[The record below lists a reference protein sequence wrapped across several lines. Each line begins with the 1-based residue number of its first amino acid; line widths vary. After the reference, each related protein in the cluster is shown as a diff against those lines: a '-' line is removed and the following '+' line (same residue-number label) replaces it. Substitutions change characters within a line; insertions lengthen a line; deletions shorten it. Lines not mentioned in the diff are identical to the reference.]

1 MLGFLAQHGSLRIL
15 FDCIMIGIFG
25 GLYVVP
31 LFAVIQTRCDPQHI
45 SRTIAGMN
53 IMNALFMVTAALLGL
68 ALLKAGLT
76 IPQLFL
82 TTAVL
87 NALVAV
93 YIFTVVPEFL
103 LRFIAWI
110 LIHTVYRV
118 RRIDTDRIPHE
129 GAAVLVC
136 NHVSYMDAVV
146 IMGASPRPIRFV
158 MDHRIFKI
166 PVLSWIFRTAKV
178 IPIAPA
184 KEDPVIFAHAFA
196 VIAQV
201 LAEGELVCIF
211 PEGRLTSDG
220 EMSAFKSGV
229 QKIIERTPVPVIPMA
244 LCGLWGSIFSRHAGN
259 PFERTFR
266 RGPRSQLALLVG
278 LPMAPENATSEVLQ
292 AQVQALRGPHQ

>member
-1 MLGFLAQHGSLRIL
+1 M
-15 FDCIMIGIFG
+15 
-25 GLYVVP
+25 
-31 LFAVIQTRCDPQHI
+31 
-45 SRTIAGMN
+45 
-53 IMNALFMVTAALLGL
+53 
-68 ALLKAGLT
+68 
-76 IPQLFL
+76 
-82 TTAVL
+82 
-87 NALVAV
+87 
-93 YIFTVVPEFL
+93 
-103 LRFIAWI
+103 RFIAWI

-136 NHVSYMDAVV
+136 NHVSYLDAVV

-184 KEDPVIFAHAFA
+184 KEDPVIFARAFDE
-196 VIAQV
+196 IAQV
-201 LAEGELVCIF
+201 LAQGELVCIF
-211 PEGRLTSDG
+211 PEGRLTSNG
-220 EMSAFKSGV
+220 EMSVFKAGV

-244 LCGLWGSIFSRHAGN
+244 LRGLWGSNFSRQAGN

-278 LPMAPENATSEVLQ
+278 LPMAPADATPDVLQ
-292 AQVQALRGPHQ
+292 AQVQALRGPHR